1 MKFLATILATAAVVS
16 AHGYVDTAVIGGQN
30 YQFYQ
35 PYQDPYMN
43 PAPDRIS
50 RRVEGNGPIEDV
62 SLIDLQCGGW
72 TAGGISG
79 SAPAKLH
86 APAAA
91 GSQVTLKWTL
101 WPDSHVGP
109 TVTYMARCPAS
120 GCNNWL
126 PGTQAVWFKVHE
138 QGLVNGV
145 WGAAPLMVSG
155 NSGYKAVWFKV
166 HEQGLVNGV
175 WGAAPLMVSGNSGYK
190 FNIPQCLA
198 PGYYLVRHELIA
210 LHAAFSYPGAQFYP
224 SCFQL
229 QVSGSGT
236 ANPTGLVSFPGA
248 YTKTDPGVVYNS
260 YIGQQTYPVP
270 GPKVFTC

>member
-1 MKFLATILATAAVVS
+1 MKLLATILATAAVVS

-138 QGLVNGV
+138 QGL
-145 WGAAPLMVSG
+145 A
-155 NSGYKAVWFKV
+155 
-166 HEQGLVNGV
+166 NGV

-260 YIGQQTYPVP
+260 YIGQKTYPVP

>member
-1 MKFLATILATAAVVS
+1 MKLLATILATAAVVS
-16 AHGYVDTAVIGGQN
+16 AHGYVDTAIIGGQN

-35 PYQDPYMN
+35 
-43 PAPDRIS
+43 PDRIS

-120 GCNNWL
+120 G
-126 PGTQAVWFKVHE
+126 
-138 QGLVNGV
+138 
-145 WGAAPLMVSG
+145 
-155 NSGYKAVWFKV
+155 YRAVWFKV

-260 YIGQQTYPVP
+260 YIGQKTYPVP